1 MEGLTMAFD
10 MNSIGQRLKTSREKM
25 GLTQKHIAEYLG
37 VDQSLVSKFES
48 GERVISSDMLD
59 ALSALFCCPVSA
71 FVSNNDCL
79 KPIEF
84 AFRTTALD
92 TEDLSA
98 LAILNKIALNQLQ
111 MENLAKGVE
120 A

>member
-1 MEGLTMAFD
+1 MAVD
-10 MNSIGQRLKTSREKM
+10 MKIIGERLKVSRERI
-25 GLTQKHIAEYLG
+25 GLTQKHIAEYLN

-59 ALSALFCCPVSA
+59 ALSALFCCSISA
-71 FVSNNDCL
+71 LISNNDCI

-92 TEDLSA
+92 KEDLEA
-98 LAILNKIALNQLQ
+98 LAIINKIALNQVQ
-111 MENLAKGVE
+111 MEKLSKGVK